1 MTREGAPAV
10 FVIHEV
16 AAERAAIQGARDAA
30 MDLIIGPFC
39 NRLLIKGVRV
49 RSGHAKRIANHAFEV
64 NQSWVT
70 LP

>member
-39 NRLLIKGVRV
+39 HRLLIKGVRV
-49 RSGHAKRIANHAFEV
+49 RSGLVPLALHSPN
-64 NQSWVT
+64 
-70 LP
+70 

>member
-16 AAERAAIQGARDAA
+16 AVERAAVQGARDAA

-49 RSGHAKRIANHAFEV
+49 RNGHAKRIANHA
-64 NQSWVT
+64 
-70 LP
+70 LK

>member
-49 RSGHAKRIANHAFEV
+49 RSGLAKRIANHA
-64 NQSWVT
+64 
-70 LP
+70 LK

>member
-30 MDLIIGPFC
+30 MDLHYRTVLSPPVDQRC
-39 NRLLIKGVRV
+39 PREEWPRKKDR
-49 RSGHAKRIANHAFEV
+49 
-64 NQSWVT
+64 
-70 LP
+70 